1 MNEQINTT
9 ETNTV
14 KPCRKCGAM
23 DRYADGRCKSCACE
37 RARKYHEANPE
48 KAVERQRKYCEAN
61 REKVAGRKR
70 KYYQANREK
79 AVDYARKYHRAYREK
94 VAERQRKHYEA
105 NRDKAVEYARKYHE
119 ANREKR
125 KVIAHNRRAKIK
137 GNGGTLSKGIVQTLM
152 ALQKGKCACCGKSLK
167 HGHHLDHVIPIAL
180 GGTNTDDNVQLL
192 TPKCNLSKGAKHP
205 VDYMRSKGK
214 LI

>member
-1 MNEQINTT
+1 MNEQTNTT
-9 ETNTV
+9 ESNTV

-23 DRYADGRCKSCACE
+23 DRNANGRCKPCQKE
-37 RARKYHEANPE
+37 RARKWH
-48 KAVERQRKYCEAN
+48 QAN
-61 REKVAGRKR
+61 REKTVERNREWKQSNREKVLEGKR
-70 KYYQANREK
+70 NYYQANREK
-79 AVDYARKYHRAYREK
+79 IADYGRDYHRA
-94 VAERQRKHYEA
+94 
-105 NRDKAVEYARKYHE
+105 NP
-119 ANREKR
+119 EKR
-125 KVIAHNRRAKIK
+125 KVITHNRRAKIK

-192 TPKCNLSKGAKHP
+192 TPACNLSKGSKHP